1 MRFTKYASALLVVML
16 VTSCATIFK
25 GTKSPVKFGSNP
37 AGAEVY
43 IDGKLMG
50 KTPINFEPTSKRTY
64 LIDFKFEGQ
73 TKTMKLNNKIGIQ
86 WIVLDVLGG
95 LIPVVVDAV
104 TGDWYQLKPKDVNVD
119 FVSPGRFEPSP
130 SPLS

>member
-1 MRFTKYASALLVVML
+1 MRFTKYALALLVVML

-25 GTKSPVKFGSNP
+25 GTTDSIKFGSNP

-50 KTPINFEPTSKRTY
+50 KTPINFELTSKKTY
-64 LIDFKFEGQ
+64 VIDFKFEGQ
-73 TKTMKLNNKIGIQ
+73 TKTINLTNKIGIQ
-86 WIVLDVLGG
+86 WIILDVLGG

-130 SPLS
+130 SPL